1 VTLSVDFAGRIG
13 PLALSAAFDTSRGT
27 VVLTG
32 PNGAGKTSVLLMLL
46 GALTPERGA
55 VRLNG
60 TTLFDA
66 ERGVNVA
73 VEARSIG
80 YVPQNYGLF
89 PHLSAAGNVEFALAC
104 QKPALARRERHERA
118 LALLSE
124 LGLAEL
130 AAQRPHALSAGERQ
144 RVALARAMAS
154 EPKALLL
161 DEPFAALDIDTRRKL
176 RVFLREYLERL
187 SLPTVVVSHDAEDA
201 RAVGRHIAVIEG
213 GRVVQAGSWS
223 ELKTSPAS
231 HFVRELTL

>member
-1 VTLSVDFAGRIG
+1 VTLSVDFEGRIG
-13 PLALSAAFDTSRGT
+13 PLVLRAAFDTSKGT

-46 GALTPERGA
+46 GALTPDRGS

-60 TTLFDA
+60 STLFDA

-80 YVPQNYGLF
+80 YVPQSYGLF

-104 QKPALARRERHERA
+104 KKPALARRERRERA
-118 LALLSE
+118 LALLSD
-124 LGLAEL
+124 LGLVEL
-130 AAQRPHALSAGERQ
+130 AARRPHSLSAGERQ

-154 EPKALLL
+154 EPQALLL
-161 DEPFAALDIDTRRKL
+161 DEPFAALDIGTRRKL

-187 SLPTVVVSHDAEDA
+187 SLPSVVVSHDAEDA
-201 RAVGRHIAVIEG
+201 RAIGRHIAVIEG
-213 GRVVQAGSWS
+213 GSVVQAGSWS
-223 ELKTSPAS
+223 ELETAPAS